1 MRRCCCTALV
11 ALLAAGGGAVPT
23 RGGVVSREAG
33 LSVDGGD
40 DLIDGSGHAVKT
52 DTVESHENLFAMV
65 AEPMEK
71 LAKLKGARFFHARPP
86 PPAPVALLSHT
97 PSSSSLHRPAAI
109 TVNLEP
115 ASGMQ
120 SASAAGLPALRFSST
135 LQISAAHKPA
145 SGAGE
150 LYLETPSGDLVH
162 IHAADKTATLTKA
175 NGATFN
181 IVESA
186 AEKNQVRA
194 ANFGG
199 ALMTSGSFTMMSSSN
214 SD

>member
-11 ALLAAGGGAVPT
+11 ALLAAGGGAVPV

-40 DLIDGSGHAVKT
+40 DLVDGSGHAVKT

-194 ANFGG
+194 ASFGG
-199 ALMTSGSFTMMSSSN
+199 ALMTSGSFTMMSGSA
-214 SD
+214 D

>member
-40 DLIDGSGHAVKT
+40 DLVDGSGHAVKT

-86 PPAPVALLSHT
+86 PPAPVALLSLTSLT
-97 PSSSSLHRPAAI
+97 PLFVSAPTRSHHRQP
-109 TVNLEP
+109 
-115 ASGMQ
+115 
-120 SASAAGLPALRFSST
+120 
-135 LQISAAHKPA
+135 
-145 SGAGE
+145 
-150 LYLETPSGDLVH
+150 
-162 IHAADKTATLTKA
+162 
-175 NGATFN
+175 
-181 IVESA
+181 
-186 AEKNQVRA
+186 
-194 ANFGG
+194 
-199 ALMTSGSFTMMSSSN
+199 
-214 SD
+214 

>member
-1 MRRCCCTALV
+1 
-11 ALLAAGGGAVPT
+11 
-23 RGGVVSREAG
+23 
-33 LSVDGGD
+33 
-40 DLIDGSGHAVKT
+40 
-52 DTVESHENLFAMV
+52 
-65 AEPMEK
+65 
-71 LAKLKGARFFHARPP
+71 
-86 PPAPVALLSHT
+86 
-97 PSSSSLHRPAAI
+97 
-109 TVNLEP
+109 
-115 ASGMQ
+115 MQ

-186 AEKNQVRA
+186 KGQVRA
-194 ANFGG
+194 ASFGG
-199 ALMTSGSFTMMSSSN
+199 ALMTSGSFTMMSSSA
-214 SD
+214 D